1 MKISILPISYS
12 PRKRRGLSPIALSA
26 LLLLSGASAAPNPG
40 GGVLFPIRESPE
52 LQAHMKRYHLKS
64 GKYEQPHAISASA
77 KADRERYAAVHG
89 KPFPS
94 HLRYLLFKPESDA
107 GRHVP
112 LLVYFPGSGEV
123 GDDLMRQFRHT
134 GIFSIVTSSDFQSRH
149 PCYLLAISLPTGT
162 RTLIDGLPG
171 RPSAM
176 QELVM
181 GAVRMVAAASSG
193 PAVDMNRLYVTG
205 FSFGGECTYGLA
217 LSYPGVFAAAM
228 PVASF
233 PPPPQYISPHHPGA
247 WWHIYNAGDYSVHGI
262 TPAMLTPFVQRVES
276 LGGEFRTGTYPR
288 DGHNAWSAAWQ
299 EQAAWNWLFSK
310 TLDGSKVD
318 DETQT
323 TSPTLSGPK
332 PVGKSEAD
340 KLKRVVSKDLKGAK
354 CTASVPGKAADAMPE
369 LAVDGLDGT
378 AYVSAKPVKK
388 GDWFKVEFPSVV
400 SGTVMVKT
408 GFGKGG
414 QKIGTLRKGAVEV
427 SFDGQMWKRRGKF
440 SEKTGECE
448 LKLKTDVI
456 KFIRILPDPDKPQ
469 VLVIREITV
478 VP

>member
-1 MKISILPISYS
+1 MIAILLILLI
-12 PRKRRGLSPIALSA
+12 LST
-26 LLLLSGASAAPNPG
+26 ASAAPNPG
-40 GGVLFPIRESPE
+40 GGVLFPIREAPE
-52 LQAHMKRYHLKS
+52 LQAQMKRFHLTA
-64 GKYEQPHAISASA
+64 GKYEQPHPIAASA
-77 KADRERYAAVHG
+77 KSDRERYAAVHG

-94 HLRYLLFKPESDA
+94 HLRFLLFKPNSDS
-107 GRHVP
+107 GRRVP

-134 GIFSIVTSSDFQSRH
+134 GIFSIVTSADFQSRH

-162 RTLIDGLPG
+162 RTLVDGLPG
-171 RPSAM
+171 KPSAM

-181 GAVRMVAAASSG
+181 GAVRTVAAASTG

-217 LSYPGVFAAAM
+217 LSYPDVFAAAM

-262 TPAMLTPFVQRVES
+262 TPAMLTPFVKRVES

-299 EQAAWNWLFSK
+299 EQPAWNWLFSK

-318 DETQT
+318 DETQAAKV
-323 TSPTLSGPK
+323 LSGPK

-340 KLKRVVSKDLKGAK
+340 KLKRVVAKDLKGAQ
-354 CTASVPGKAADAMPE
+354 CTASVPGKAADSMPN

-388 GDWFKVEFPSVV
+388 GRLVQGRVPV
-400 SGTVMVKT
+400 
-408 GFGKGG
+408 GG
-414 QKIGTLRKGAVEV
+414 QRHSHRKDRRRQREGQRGRTLQRSRGGLLRRQHVETA
-427 SFDGQMWKRRGKF
+427 R
-440 SEKTGECE
+440 
-448 LKLKTDVI
+448 
-456 KFIRILPDPDKPQ
+456 Q
-469 VLVIREITV
+469 VLGKDRRMRTPPQDGCHQVHPHPPRARQAATPRHPRNHRHAV
-478 VP
+478 AR

>member
-1 MKISILPISYS
+1 MVL
-12 PRKRRGLSPIALSA
+12 A
-26 LLLLSGASAAPNPG
+26 LLLIASVALAAPNPG
-40 GGVLFPIRESPE
+40 GGVLFPIREAPE
-52 LQAHMKRYHLKS
+52 LQAHMKRFHLTA
-64 GKYEQPHAISASA
+64 GKYEQPHAIAASA

-94 HLRYLLFKPESDA
+94 HLRYLLFKPQSDS
-107 GRHVP
+107 GRRAP

-134 GIFSIVTSSDFQSRH
+134 GIFSIVTSADFQSRH

-162 RTLIDGLPG
+162 RTLVDGLPG

-181 GAVRMVAAASSG
+181 GAVRTVAAASSG

-233 PPPPQYISPHHPGA
+233 PPPPQYISPRHPGA

-262 TPAMLTPFVQRVES
+262 SPAMLTPFVKRVES

-299 EQAAWNWLFSK
+299 EQSAWNWLFSK

-318 DETQT
+318 DETKT
-323 TSPTLSGPK
+323 TPPTLSGPK

-354 CTASVPGKAADAMPE
+354 CSASVPGKAADAMPE

-400 SGTVMVKT
+400 SGTVTVKT
-408 GFGKGG
+408 GLGKA
-414 QKIGTLRKGAVEV
+414 KGTGVLYKGAVEV
-427 SFDGQMWKRRGKF
+427 SFDGQMWKRRGRF

-448 LKLKTDVI
+448 LRLKTDVI

-469 VLVIREITV
+469 VLAIREITV
-478 VP
+478 VPLISLSRMRSKNYRI